1 MVDEGKMTALEEM
14 LRGMGSVLVAY
25 SGGVDSA
32 FLAAV
37 AQRVLG
43 ARALAVTA
51 HSPSIPL
58 SERTAAAELAR
69 KIGIRHRVVES
80 NELSLP
86 EYVRN
91 AADRCYHC
99 KNELFGLLQRV
110 AKEEGLACIVD
121 GNNVDD
127 RGDYRPGSAAARE
140 KGVRSPLQ
148 ECGFTKADIRTASR
162 KLGLPTADKPASA
175 CLASRIPYGT
185 AITESALGAI
195 ERAEEAL
202 KLLGFAQVRVR
213 AHGEIARV
221 ELATMEIP
229 RACGERTRVAIVEQ
243 LRACGFRYVT
253 LDLQGYRTGSM
264 NEALDAGKQPPGFT
278 AKK

>member
-1 MVDEGKMTALEEM
+1 MSKKLAELERS
-14 LRGMGSVLVAY
+14 LREMGSVLVAY

-51 HSPSIPL
+51 HSPSIP
-58 SERTAAAELAR
+58 SRERADAAQLAR
-69 KIGIRHRVVES
+69 DIGIRHRVVES
-80 NELSLP
+80 REMDIP
-86 EYVRN
+86 AYVQN
-91 AADRCYHC
+91 APDRCYHC
-99 KNELFGLLQRV
+99 KNELFGLLRKV
-110 AKEEGLACIVD
+110 AEEEGLAFVVD

-148 ECGFTKADIRTASR
+148 ECGFTKADIREGSR

-213 AHGEIARV
+213 AHGEVARV

-264 NEALDAGKQPPGFT
+264 NEALDG
-278 AKK
+278 AKGGAR